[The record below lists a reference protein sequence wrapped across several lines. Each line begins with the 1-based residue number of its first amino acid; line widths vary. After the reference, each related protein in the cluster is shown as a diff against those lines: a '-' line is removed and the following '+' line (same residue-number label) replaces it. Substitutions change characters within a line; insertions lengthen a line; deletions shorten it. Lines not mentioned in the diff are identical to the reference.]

1 MVKPDGVGRGLVG
14 DVITRL
20 EGKGLR
26 LAALKLLQIDPSLAK
41 THYGAHSEK
50 SFFPGLIKFITAGPV
65 VAMVIEGD
73 DAIQVVRR
81 MMGPTNPKEAP
92 PGTIRGDLALT
103 IDCNVV
109 HGSDGPEAAAAE
121 IALYFKES
129 EIQSVARPEEAWVY
143 PRT

>member
-14 DVITRL
+14 NVIARL

-26 LAALKLLQIDPSLAK
+26 VAALKLIQIDRSLAER
-41 THYGAHSEK
+41 HYAAHTEK
-50 SFFPGLIKFITAGPV
+50 PFFPGLIQFITSGPV
-65 VAMVIEGD
+65 VAMVMEGD

-109 HGSDGPEAAAAE
+109 HGSDGPEAAATE
-121 IALYFKES
+121 IGLYFKEN

-143 PRT
+143 PQT